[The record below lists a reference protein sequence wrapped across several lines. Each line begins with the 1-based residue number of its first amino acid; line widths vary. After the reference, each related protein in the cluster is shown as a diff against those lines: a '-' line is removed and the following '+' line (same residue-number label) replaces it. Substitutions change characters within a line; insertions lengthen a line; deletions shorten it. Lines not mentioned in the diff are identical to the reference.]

1 MTSENSF
8 KNWRILNQKDELMDF
23 EDFLE
28 ENDDDVLIRMQR
40 DDGTMVTFLTAPPEV
55 FTEKEQLEPLL
66 FGISETDFYIA
77 VNNDLLESKIKEAA
91 EKNCGVYFANEA
103 TLQPITMVLNK
114 GLEAVDKYKAANK
127 SDGTSSEMN

>member
-8 KNWRILNQKDELMDF
+8 KNWQILHQKDEFMDL

-28 ENDDDVLIRMQR
+28 DDEDDVLIRLQR

-55 FTEKEQLEPLL
+55 FAEKEQLEPLL
-66 FGISETDFYIA
+66 FGISETDFCIA
-77 VNNDLLESKIKEAA
+77 VNGDLLESKIKEAA
-91 EKNCGVYFANEA
+91 EKNCGVYLANEA

>member
-8 KNWRILNQKDELMDF
+8 KNWRTLNRKDELMDF

-28 ENDDDVLIRMQR
+28 DNEDDVLIRLQR

-77 VNNDLLESKIKEAA
+77 INSDLLESKIKEAA
-91 EKNCGVYFANEA
+91 EKNCGAYFAKEA

-114 GLEAVDKYKAANK
+114 GLEAVDQYKAANK
-127 SDGTSSEMN
+127 SDGTSSGMN

>member
-8 KNWRILNQKDELMDF
+8 KNWQILHQKDEFMDLEDFF
-23 EDFLE
+23 EDDE
-28 ENDDDVLIRMQR
+28 DDVLIRLQR

-55 FTEKEQLEPLL
+55 FAEKDQLEPLL
-66 FGISETDFYIA
+66 FCITESDFCIA
-77 VNNDLLESKIKEAA
+77 FNSDLLESKIKEAA

-127 SDGTSSEMN
+127 SDGTSSEMK